1 MLLTSCMKNSIS
13 KMDNNIVT
21 RVFYTNELPA
31 VNLHD
36 KEIAFYRLN
45 IFDKEFENLESSL
58 YIEANNIES
67 KLDLNLKR
75 DGLKLLKIEALS
87 KQGQILFT
95 ATERYN
101 QEIGF
106 SYVKWPTDFTP
117 YTKKHSFN
125 YTVIFETLDSP
136 SVDYQ
141 FIDDDF
147 SSIRHIFDK
156 YNCTSCHSRNSELN
170 LTSFSKDD
178 PEIFYTQISNLME
191 NDTIHPTQLKRVSS
205 KDLELF
211 NNWLNVGIL
220 EDINQV
226 SPDPLKRRT
235 LELIV
240 TNPIN
245 NEIKSYKLNSNK
257 LNSIYQQTLFKLKK
271 GIEYKIEL
279 IEQFKDEANVLFT
292 TKIPAQTDSNGAVY
306 SIL

>member
-1 MLLTSCMKNSIS
+1 MAHRFHSIH
-13 KMDNNIVT
+13 KNIVLT
-21 RVFYTNELPA
+21 IP
-31 VNLHD
+31 
-36 KEIAFYRLN
+36 
-45 IFDKEFENLESSL
+45 L
-58 YIEANNIES
+58 Y
-67 KLDLNLKR
+67 LR
-75 DGLKLLKIEALS
+75 
-87 KQGQILFT
+87 
-95 ATERYN
+95 
-101 QEIGF
+101 
-106 SYVKWPTDFTP
+106 
-117 YTKKHSFN
+117 
-125 YTVIFETLDSP
+125 LDSP

-156 YNCTSCHSRNSELN
+156 YNCSCHSRNSELN
-170 LTSFSKDD
+170 LTSVSKDD